1 MKLYLLAIIP
11 FIIIAGSAAC
21 LPLITQPPSSQTDT
35 PLSPTNTLT
44 PTIIWFPPTPT
55 YTPLP
60 KVTLPVTPTVDFRPR
75 YGDLIFSDDFNDPAM
90 WELGTIQDGVIALGK
105 DELTLAVK
113 KERGYLFSLRQ
124 DTILSDFYAEIT
136 ASPSICRDVDEYG
149 FLLRVSNSSDFYR
162 FSLTC
167 DGQTRVDKFI
177 KGHASSPQPLTMS
190 GAIPPGAPSN
200 SQLAVWAVGKEMRF
214 FANGEHLFTVYEPTL
229 PSGGIGVFARASG
242 EDDVTVS
249 YSNLVVYEATE

>member
-1 MKLYLLAIIP
+1 MAMIP
-11 FIIIAGSAAC
+11 LIIAVGSAAC
-21 LPLITQPPSSQTDT
+21 LPLIMPPPSSHTDV
-35 PLSPTNTLT
+35 PLSPTDTLT
-44 PTIIWFPPTPT
+44 PTIIWFPPTLT
-55 YTPLP
+55 YTPIP
-60 KVTLPVTPTVDFRPR
+60 KVTLPVTPTVDVLPR
-75 YGDLIFSDDFNDPAM
+75 YGDLIFSDDFNDPTM
-90 WELGTIQDGVIALGK
+90 WELGTFQDGVIALGK

-136 ASPSICRDVDEYG
+136 ASPSICRNVDEYG

-177 KGHASSPQPLTMS
+177 KGNASSPQPLTMS
-190 GAIPPGAPSN
+190 GAVPPGAPSN
-200 SQLAVWAVGKEMRF
+200 SQLSIWAVGKEMRF
-214 FANGEHLFTVYEPTL
+214 FANGEHLYTVYEPTL

-249 YSNLVVYEATE
+249 YSNLAVYEATD

>member
-1 MKLYLLAIIP
+1 
-11 FIIIAGSAAC
+11 
-21 LPLITQPPSSQTDT
+21 
-35 PLSPTNTLT
+35 
-44 PTIIWFPPTPT
+44 
-55 YTPLP
+55 
-60 KVTLPVTPTVDFRPR
+60 
-75 YGDLIFSDDFNDPAM
+75 
-90 WELGTIQDGVIALGK
+90 
-105 DELTLAVK
+105 
-113 KERGYLFSLRQ
+113 
-124 DTILSDFYAEIT
+124 LSDFYAEIK
-136 ASPSICRDVDEYG
+136 ASPSICRDGDEYG
-149 FLLRVSNSSDFYR
+149 FLLRVSSSLDFYR

-177 KGHASSPQPLTMS
+177 KGNASSPQPLTMS
-190 GAIPPGAPSN
+190 GAVPPGAPSN